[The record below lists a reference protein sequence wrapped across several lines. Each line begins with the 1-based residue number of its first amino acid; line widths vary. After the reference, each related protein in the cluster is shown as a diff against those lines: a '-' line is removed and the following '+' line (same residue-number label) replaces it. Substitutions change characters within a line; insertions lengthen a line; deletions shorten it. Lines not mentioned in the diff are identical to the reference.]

1 MTLAARRSSALA
13 LLVLALGACG
23 GGEGFAE
30 QARTRCAETRQAAK
44 KLGGAVNPARLAQV
58 LEQRN
63 KLIRTMLTDLS
74 ELDPPDEQQIEYERM
89 LGHYEQALG
98 LQERVPHLLV
108 DGDLAQAQ
116 SLLGRAA
123 DLAEKG
129 DAIAK
134 RLGLGACAQSEA

>member
-1 MTLAARRSSALA
+1 MRRFA
-13 LLVLALGACG
+13 LLLVVAATGCG
-23 GGEGFAE
+23 GGDGGNFAE
-30 QARTRCAETRQAAK
+30 DARARCAEARAEAK
-44 KLGGAVNPARLAQV
+44 KLGGAVNAARLAQV
-58 LEQRN
+58 MEQRN
-63 KLIRTMLTDLS
+63 AIIRELIGDLS
-74 ELDPPDEQQIEYERM
+74 ELEAPDDRQADFERM
-89 LGHYEQALG
+89 LGYYQQALG
-98 LQERVPHLLV
+98 TQERVPHLLV